1 MPTIISDNVLEWKL
15 REMARKSGKKYE
27 PEPTNPYAK
36 LNEDELKHQQSLIN
50 EVLEQSKLKEI
61 DN

>member
-27 PEPTNPYAK
+27 SEPTNPYAK
-36 LNEDELKHQQSLIN
+36 LNKDELKHQQSLIN
-50 EVLEQSKLKEI
+50 EVLNQSKSKEI

>member
-27 PEPTNPYAK
+27 PEPINPYAK
-36 LNEDELKHQQSLIN
+36 LNDDELNHQQSLIN
-50 EVLEQSKLKEI
+50 DVLNQSKSKEI